1 MCSESR
7 EEVTTPLERICHP
20 AFQLK
25 YQIESSPET
34 AGNWN
39 GQRDFFFLRDCM
51 KEHDVLGKGK
61 KDKGKVAN

>member
-39 GQRDFFFLRDCM
+39 GQRDFFFFEGVYERT
-51 KEHDVLGKGK
+51 
-61 KDKGKVAN
+61 